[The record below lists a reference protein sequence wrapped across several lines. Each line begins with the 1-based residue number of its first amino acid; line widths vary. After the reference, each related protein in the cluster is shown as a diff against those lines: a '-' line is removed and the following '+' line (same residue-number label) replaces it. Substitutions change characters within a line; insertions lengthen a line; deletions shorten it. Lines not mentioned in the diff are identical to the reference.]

1 VYNVANPT
9 TPKLVHE
16 QKIGAQVNMVSQ
28 TWDGKRV
35 YFTSSLL
42 ANWDKKDEANEQFLK
57 AYTWDG
63 KTLKHTF
70 TVDFTKENL
79 GRPHI
84 MHFGQ
89 DQFYKNQIFTQKQSE
104 GSAALAAVA
113 DAH

>member
-1 VYNVANPT
+1 MYNVSDPMS
-9 TPKLVHE
+9 PKQIHE

-28 TWDGKRV
+28 SWDGKRV

-42 ANWDKKDEANEQFLK
+42 ANWDKKGDQNEQYLK

-63 KTLKHTF
+63 KTLTQTF
-70 TVDFTKENL
+70 AVDFYKENL

-89 DQFYKNQIFTQKQSE
+89 DQFYKNQIYTERQATQSTVV
-104 GSAALAAVA
+104 AVR
-113 DAH
+113 